1 MSIPSWD
8 GAPLG
13 SSSTWTSSGTGPQ
26 QEISLSG
33 KLHIERIE
41 LSNKI
46 EKLKSFM
53 TMSPDFKNVNYFH
66 KRLLDSQLTT
76 MQNYEKILVQ
86 RMTDLNNPDKIEN

>member
-1 MSIPSWD
+1 MIATAWD
-8 GAPLG
+8 NVPE
-13 SSSTWTSSGTGPQ
+13 
-26 QEISLSG
+26 QELKEPIVGLAG

-46 EKLKSFM
+46 EKLKTFM

-76 MQNYEKILVQ
+76 MQNYENILVQ

>member
-1 MSIPSWD
+1 MIATAWD
-8 GAPLG
+8 NVPE
-13 SSSTWTSSGTGPQ
+13 
-26 QEISLSG
+26 QELKEPIVGLAG

-46 EKLKSFM
+46 EKLKTFM
-53 TMSPDFKNVNYFH
+53 TMHPDFKNVNYFH

-76 MQNYEKILVQ
+76 MQNYENILVQ

>member
-46 EKLKSFM
+46 EKLKSWRF
-53 TMSPDFKNVNYFH
+53 
-66 KRLLDSQLTT
+66 
-76 MQNYEKILVQ
+76 
-86 RMTDLNNPDKIEN
+86 